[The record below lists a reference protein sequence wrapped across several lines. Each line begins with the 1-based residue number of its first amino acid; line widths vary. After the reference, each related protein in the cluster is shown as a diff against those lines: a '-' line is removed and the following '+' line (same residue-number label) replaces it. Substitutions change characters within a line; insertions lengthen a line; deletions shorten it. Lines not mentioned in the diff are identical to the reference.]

1 MPGPQLYATD
11 DGQFRL
17 LSMTAVTVEVA
28 DGDLVEAVG
37 RDKVWEA
44 TGQLASS
51 GSQIAI
57 GLRNWGDDGEWRFW
71 QAKRAMLNRQL
82 WGWTG
87 RTYRHPIAEYA
98 SGVFAEPNTSADAR
112 HKARPVYLVQP
123 SETFGGD
130 AHSPWRTFVEE
141 DGSWFGDRADL
152 DSTVSVGLLTPPP
165 QGDAAAPNSGG
176 LVIPMDSLQS
186 GPVYRISFDHDHR
199 AQYWRFSG
207 RLESRYIGLLAP
219 GARNDR
225 GRVRGGWRRLL
236 VKARPTDK
244 LPKPKLK
251 FILPLTEPFDFEG
264 APRAVPVSSLLVV
277 FEEQWGETA
286 GFAERLVAQVTMWSD
301 DAGPT
306 DPAEARPEIGIDP
319 IVSAL
324 APPRVDG
331 SVLVSDAWPVGLTYD
346 LEIDRPRP
354 AATAFQ
360 VRLDDDWLARWTDLK
375 APHVT
380 AQDVMAMVQ
389 FRRIADS
396 ALTTVEAE
404 KDEKEDPQSYV
415 SDWTKPEWVIF
426 NADARYWRIQNA
438 ERDYDFI
445 HVQDLRMKPDGSI
458 VQQGPH
464 GEVRPALLW
473 ANDLGE
479 ASAMMRLLF
488 AVVTEDI
495 VAADGGRSEAFLAV
509 GEIKPGANT
518 PNYAGY
524 TPMPVETAKPVAASG
539 GATAPPP
546 RRGRKLRLL
555 EVEMHRR
562 SADLYQDSDFQR
574 GWDKRKLIDE
584 FYGDR
589 RDNFFGVANSP
600 RFWQDDIPESVR
612 LLLKDASEHW
622 LWRFLFP
629 PPGQNNA
636 VTGDAIA
643 RIRRV
648 SPPIEMREQTAAST

>member
-1 MPGPQLYATD
+1 MNDWVLWRTRDLDEKPQDAEAIRNDIRDILASFHKAELTSGNGTAAAREDGRAPDDPAVERLVIRVTKVFDGNGPGRAQLGMWSIRLKDLPRKSDDPDAKPKPGENADKRDASRMWRWQAKSVQIRITAIDYTNAADVELPRERDDEDRPKRHIDLMANVVDQEPIDKGGVEFLVDKGTVYRFEFFAGVLNSLFAKSATDAGIERARIRTLTPSFALGPDRNDKSLRARAPELYATD

-331 SVLVSDAWPVGLTYD
+331 SVLVSDAWP
-346 LEIDRPRP
+346 
-354 AATAFQ
+354 
-360 VRLDDDWLARWTDLK
+360 
-375 APHVT
+375 
-380 AQDVMAMVQ
+380 
-389 FRRIADS
+389 
-396 ALTTVEAE
+396 
-404 KDEKEDPQSYV
+404 
-415 SDWTKPEWVIF
+415 SD
-426 NADARYWRIQNA
+426 
-438 ERDYDFI
+438 
-445 HVQDLRMKPDGSI
+445 
-458 VQQGPH
+458 
-464 GEVRPALLW
+464 
-473 ANDLGE
+473 
-479 ASAMMRLLF
+479 
-488 AVVTEDI
+488 
-495 VAADGGRSEAFLAV
+495 
-509 GEIKPGANT
+509 
-518 PNYAGY
+518 
-524 TPMPVETAKPVAASG
+524 
-539 GATAPPP
+539 
-546 RRGRKLRLL
+546 
-555 EVEMHRR
+555 
-562 SADLYQDSDFQR
+562 
-574 GWDKRKLIDE
+574 
-584 FYGDR
+584 
-589 RDNFFGVANSP
+589 
-600 RFWQDDIPESVR
+600 
-612 LLLKDASEHW
+612 
-622 LWRFLFP
+622 
-629 PPGQNNA
+629 
-636 VTGDAIA
+636 
-643 RIRRV
+643 
-648 SPPIEMREQTAAST
+648 